1 MNTNL
6 TELVFVLDRSGSM
19 EELTADTIGGYNTM
33 INKQKK
39 EEGEALVT
47 TVLFDDKYKMLYN
60 GIDLQK
66 VEPLTEK
73 QYYTRGMT
81 ALYDAVG
88 RTISCIDE
96 KHRMLPG
103 SLIPGK
109 ILFVIMTDGMENASE
124 KYDVTTIKSMIEQH
138 KEKGWEFVFIGANI
152 DAVEVGDT
160 IGIDQDFSVSY
171 KADRVGMKK
180 NFDAIHCLANDIRF
194 EKKISSAWKADIEEH
209 NR

>member
-1 MNTNL
+1 MRIFLLQIRCAKLNTNGFGL
-6 TELVFVLDRSGSM
+6 SQF
-19 EELTADTIGGYNTM
+19 I
-33 INKQKK
+33 IN
-39 EEGEALVT
+39 
-47 TVLFDDKYKMLYN
+47 
-60 GIDLQK
+60 
-66 VEPLTEK
+66 
-73 QYYTRGMT
+73 
-81 ALYDAVG
+81 
-88 RTISCIDE
+88 C
-96 KHRMLPG
+96 
-103 SLIPGK
+103 LIPGK

>member
-19 EELTADTIGGYNTM
+19 EGLAADTIGGYNTM
-33 INKQKK
+33 IDKQKK
-39 EEGEALVT
+39 EKGDALVT

-73 QYYTRGMT
+73 QYYARGMT

-96 KHRMLPG
+96 KYSMLPD

-124 KYDVTTIKSMIEQH
+124 KYEADTIKSMIKQH

-160 IGIDQDFSVSY
+160 IGIEQDFAVSY
-171 KADRVGMKK
+171 KADRIGTKK
-180 NFDAIHCLANDIRF
+180 NFEAIHCLANEIRCD
-194 EKKISSAWKADIEEH
+194 KRISSAWKTIIEEH